1 MTCLAQDTESEQ
13 TEKQNS
19 VLAVVSRHYKL
30 TLVNVRKY
38 TSLEGT
44 FVGIMTIADKPYYDQ
59 LSNCFQGIARI
70 PADSWNGFDRP
81 PFTSQDH
88 WIYVEK
94 L

>member
-38 TSLEGT
+38 TSLDIKASAAASE
-44 FVGIMTIADKPYYDQ
+44 I
-59 LSNCFQGIARI
+59 
-70 PADSWNGFDRP
+70 
-81 PFTSQDH
+81 
-88 WIYVEK
+88 
-94 L
+94 